1 VRARSHLSRIASAV
15 IVAALLGAGVAA
27 CGGHTGVAR
36 LPPRVGIA
44 RLRVK
49 LGRSVE
55 GRPIRAV
62 EVGNPRAATRILV
75 VGCVHG
81 DEPAGIAV
89 AKALERSR
97 PSGVDLW
104 VIDTLNPDGVHR
116 RSRQNARA
124 VDLNRNFP
132 WRWRPL
138 GRPGDQQYSG
148 PAPLS
153 EPESRFAHA
162 LVQRLRPALS
172 IWFHQPLGVVDQSGG
187 DPAVE
192 ARFAR
197 LAGLPVRR
205 LQRYP
210 GSAVSWENRL
220 LPASTAF
227 VVELP
232 AGRLHAGATRR
243 YAGAVLRVGHSG

>member
-1 VRARSHLSRIASAV
+1 LGRIASAV
-15 IVAALLGAGVAA
+15 IVAALVGAGVAG
-27 CGGHTGVAR
+27 CGGHSVAR
-36 LPPRVGIA
+36 LSPRVAIA
-44 RLRVK
+44 RLQVR
-49 LGRSVE
+49 LGRSAE

-62 EVGNPRAATRILV
+62 EVGNPRAATRVLV

-132 WRWRPL
+132 WRWRPV

-162 LVQRLRPALS
+162 LVQRLRPKLS

-220 LPASTAF
+220 LPGSTAF

-232 AGRLHAGATRR
+232 AGRLHAGATRS
-243 YAGAVLRVGHSG
+243 YTGAVLRVGHSG